1 MLWSLI
7 KESIPR
13 QLIAAVILSLIFWF
27 VGWLSL
33 AIFFLLFSLELTF
46 YNSTS
51 SAVNDY
57 VYTKD
62 IFNLIS
68 IDGEQLRV
76 GMELGKIKDI
86 KHMQLWQQDQHGY
99 IDFTLNKQSL
109 VRYKFPISQYQ
120 TLLSW
125 LQKNL
130 PEVTLDTAFTG

>member
-86 KHMQLWQQDQHGY
+86 KRMQLWQQDQHGY
-99 IDFTLNKQSL
+99 LDFTLNMQSL

>member
-1 MLWSLI
+1 MLWSFI

-13 QLIAAVILSLIFWF
+13 QLITIALLGVIFWLL
-27 VGWLSL
+27 GWQSL
-33 AIFFLLFSLELTF
+33 AMFLVLFSLELIF
-46 YNSTS
+46 FNSATS
-51 SAVNDY
+51 TVHDY

-76 GMELGKIKDI
+76 GMELGKIRDI
-86 KHMQLWQQDQHGY
+86 KCIQLWQQDQHGF

-120 TLLSW
+120 SLLGW

-130 PEVTLDTAFTG
+130 PEVPLNNAFTG

>member
-86 KHMQLWQQDQHGY
+86 KRMQLWQQDQHGY
-99 IDFTLNKQSL
+99 LDFTLNKQSL